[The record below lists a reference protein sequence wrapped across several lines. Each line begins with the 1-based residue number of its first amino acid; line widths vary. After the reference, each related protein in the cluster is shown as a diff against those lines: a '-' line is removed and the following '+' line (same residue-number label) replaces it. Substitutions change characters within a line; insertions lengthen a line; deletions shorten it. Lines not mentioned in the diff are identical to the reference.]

1 MCSAIVFLLLVPVA
15 VSAVCCLRMRPFLLA
30 WFVSVVLSIAI
41 SEVGI
46 LACMKFGRH
55 EVSMWDDVIR
65 WITVP
70 SWAVPI
76 AFVTGVFVRLAT
88 RQQHHPAGQCRRCG
102 YCLTGNV
109 SGICP
114 ECGTPCS
121 RQNTE
126 GDRKEFEADT

>member
-1 MCSAIVFLLLVPVA
+1 MCSFIVFILLVPVA
-15 VSAVCCLRMRPFLLA
+15 VSAVWCLRIRPFLLA

-41 SEVGI
+41 SEVGL
-46 LACMKFGRH
+46 LASTKFGWH
-55 EVSMWDDVIR
+55 EVSMWDGVIR

-76 AFVTGVFVRLAT
+76 TFVTGVFVRLAT
-88 RQQHHPAGQCRRCG
+88 RQQHHPAGQCRKCG

-109 SGICP
+109 SGTCP

-121 RQNTE
+121 RQSAE
-126 GDRKEFEADT
+126 DGSKEFEADT